1 MLRVL
6 WSGRSAMYAQQE
18 KLDAISNN
26 IANVNTEGY
35 KRQDVSFQDLMYETL
50 DRRGY
55 PVEEQ
60 GNKNQIN
67 GTGVK
72 TGPWIR
78 DNSQG
83 VLNNTGSSTD
93 FAIDG
98 NGYFKVF
105 RDNKEYYI
113 RAGSFNIDNRGNL
126 VDKNGNILEIDTN
139 IENFIDEDE
148 EYDFDD
154 YYDDDY
160 DYEDDFD
167 EYDEFDEGQ
176 RRTPLTK
183 DNFYVEK
190 DGRVYLKN
198 NDKKP
203 RLIGKINVYDAVG
216 ENAFISVAD
225 NLYTPVEGV
234 NPQAVNSDILQGY
247 VERSNVKMEKE
258 MADMIVSQR
267 AFEFSSRAVRTAD
280 EMWGMIN
287 NLRSR

>member
-35 KRQDVSFQDLMYETL
+35 KRQDVSFQDLMNETL

-55 PVEEQ
+55 PVNEE
-60 GNKNQIN
+60 GNRNLIH

-78 DNSQG
+78 DNTQG
-83 VLNNTGSSTD
+83 TLNNTGSSTD

-105 RDNKEYYI
+105 SNDKEYYI
-113 RAGSFNIDNRGNL
+113 RAGNFNLDNKGNL
-126 VDKNGNILEIDTN
+126 VDKNGNILEIDRN
-139 IENFIDEDE
+139 IENIIDEDE

-154 YYDDDY
+154 DYYDDYEDY
-160 DYEDDFD
+160 DDDFG
-167 EYDEFDEGQ
+167 EVQ
-176 RRTPLTK
+176 RRTPLIK

-190 DGRVYLKN
+190 DGRVYLK
-198 NDKKP
+198 DAKKP

-216 ENAFISVAD
+216 ENAFISVSD
-225 NLYTPVEGV
+225 NLYKPVQGV
-234 NPQAVNSDILQGY
+234 NPEAVNSDVLQGY
-247 VERSNVKMEKE
+247 VERSNVRMEKE
-258 MADMIVSQR
+258 MSDMIVSQR
-267 AFEFSSRAVRTAD
+267 AFEFSSRAVKAAD

-287 NLRSR
+287 NLRGR

>member
-35 KRQDVSFQDLMYETL
+35 KRQDVSFQDLMNETL

-55 PVEEQ
+55 PVNEE
-60 GNKNQIN
+60 GNRNLIH

-78 DNSQG
+78 DNTQG
-83 VLNNTGSSTD
+83 TLNNTGSSTD

-105 RDNKEYYI
+105 SNDKEYYI
-113 RAGSFNIDNRGNL
+113 RAGNFNLDNKGNL
-126 VDKNGNILEIDTN
+126 VDKNGNILEIDRN
-139 IENFIDEDE
+139 IENIIDEDE

-154 YYDDDY
+154 DYYDDYEDY
-160 DYEDDFD
+160 DDDFG
-167 EYDEFDEGQ
+167 ERQ
-176 RRTPLTK
+176 RRTPLIK

-190 DGRVYLKN
+190 DGRVYLK
-198 NDKKP
+198 DAKKP

-216 ENAFISVAD
+216 ENAFISVSD
-225 NLYTPVEGV
+225 NLYKPVQGV
-234 NPQAVNSDILQGY
+234 NPEAVNSDVLQGY
-247 VERSNVKMEKE
+247 VERSNVRMEKE
-258 MADMIVSQR
+258 MSDMIVSQR
-267 AFEFSSRAVRTAD
+267 AFEFSSRAVKAAD

-287 NLRSR
+287 NLRGR

>member
-26 IANVNTEGY
+26 VANVNTEGY
-35 KRQDVSFQDLMYETL
+35 KRQDVSFQDLMNETL

-55 PVEEQ
+55 PVNEE
-60 GNKNQIN
+60 GNRNLIH

-78 DNSQG
+78 DNTQG
-83 VLNNTGSSTD
+83 TLNNTGSSTD

-105 RDNKEYYI
+105 SNDKEYYI
-113 RAGSFNIDNRGNL
+113 RAGNFNLDNKGNL
-126 VDKNGNILEIDTN
+126 VDKNGNILEIDRN
-139 IENFIDEDE
+139 IENIIDEDE

-154 YYDDDY
+154 DHYDDYDDYEEDYDDD
-160 DYEDDFD
+160 
-167 EYDEFDEGQ
+167 FDEGQ

-190 DGRVYLKN
+190 DGRVYLK
-198 NDKKP
+198 DAKKP
-203 RLIGKINVYDAVG
+203 RLIGKINIYDAVG
-216 ENAFISVAD
+216 ENAFISVSD
-225 NLYTPVEGV
+225 NLYKPVQGV
-234 NPQAVNSDILQGY
+234 NPEAVNSDVLQGY
-247 VERSNVKMEKE
+247 VERSNVRMEKE
-258 MADMIVSQR
+258 MSDMIVSQR
-267 AFEFSSRAVRTAD
+267 AFEFSSRAVKAAD

-287 NLRSR
+287 NLRGR

>member
-26 IANVNTEGY
+26 VANVNTEGY
-35 KRQDVSFQDLMYETL
+35 KRQDVSFQDLMNETL

-55 PVEEQ
+55 PVNEE
-60 GNKNQIN
+60 GNRNLIH

-78 DNSQG
+78 DNTQG
-83 VLNNTGSSTD
+83 TLNNTGSSTD

-105 RDNKEYYI
+105 SNDKEYYI
-113 RAGSFNIDNRGNL
+113 RAGNFNLDNKGNL
-126 VDKNGNILEIDTN
+126 VDKNGNILEIDRN
-139 IENFIDEDE
+139 IENIIDEDE

-154 YYDDDY
+154 YEEDYDDD
-160 DYEDDFD
+160 
-167 EYDEFDEGQ
+167 FDEGQ

-190 DGRVYLKN
+190 DGRVYLK
-198 NDKKP
+198 DAKKP

-216 ENAFISVAD
+216 ENAFISVSD
-225 NLYTPVEGV
+225 NLYKPVQGV
-234 NPQAVNSDILQGY
+234 NPEAVNSDVLQGY
-247 VERSNVKMEKE
+247 VERSNVRMEKE
-258 MADMIVSQR
+258 MSDMIVSQR
-267 AFEFSSRAVRTAD
+267 AFEFSSRAVKAAD

-287 NLRSR
+287 NLRGR

>member
-26 IANVNTEGY
+26 VANVNTEGY
-35 KRQDVSFQDLMYETL
+35 KRQDVSFQDLMNETL

-55 PVEEQ
+55 PVNEE
-60 GNKNQIN
+60 GNRNLIH

-78 DNSQG
+78 DNTQG
-83 VLNNTGSSTD
+83 TLNNTGSSTD

-105 RDNKEYYI
+105 SNDKEYYI
-113 RAGSFNIDNRGNL
+113 RAGNFNLDNKGNL
-126 VDKNGNILEIDTN
+126 VDKNGNILEIDRN
-139 IENFIDEDE
+139 IENIIDEDE

-154 YYDDDY
+154 D
-160 DYEDDFD
+160 
-167 EYDEFDEGQ
+167 FDEGQ

-190 DGRVYLKN
+190 DGRVYLK
-198 NDKKP
+198 DAKKP

-216 ENAFISVAD
+216 ENAFISVSD
-225 NLYTPVEGV
+225 NLYKPVQGV
-234 NPQAVNSDILQGY
+234 NPEAVNSDVLQGY
-247 VERSNVKMEKE
+247 VERSNVRMEKE
-258 MADMIVSQR
+258 MSDMIVSQR
-267 AFEFSSRAVRTAD
+267 AFEFSSRAVKAAD

-287 NLRSR
+287 NLRGR

>member
-26 IANVNTEGY
+26 VANVNTEGY
-35 KRQDVSFQDLMYETL
+35 KRQDVSFQDLMNETL

-55 PVEEQ
+55 PVNEE
-60 GNKNQIN
+60 GNRNLIH

-78 DNSQG
+78 DNTQG
-83 VLNNTGSSTD
+83 TLNNTGSSTD

-105 RDNKEYYI
+105 SNDKEYYI
-113 RAGSFNIDNRGNL
+113 RAGNFNLDNKGNL
-126 VDKNGNILEIDTN
+126 VDKNGNILEIDRN
-139 IENFIDEDE
+139 IENIIDEDE

-154 YYDDDY
+154 DHYDDYEEDYDDD
-160 DYEDDFD
+160 
-167 EYDEFDEGQ
+167 FDEGQ

-190 DGRVYLKN
+190 DGRVYLK
-198 NDKKP
+198 DAKKP
-203 RLIGKINVYDAVG
+203 RLIGKINIYDAVG
-216 ENAFISVAD
+216 ENAFISVSD
-225 NLYTPVEGV
+225 NLYKPVQGV
-234 NPQAVNSDILQGY
+234 NPEAVNSDVLQGY
-247 VERSNVKMEKE
+247 VERSNVRMEKE
-258 MADMIVSQR
+258 MSDMIVSQR
-267 AFEFSSRAVRTAD
+267 AFEFSSRAVKAAD

-287 NLRSR
+287 NLRGR

>member
-35 KRQDVSFQDLMYETL
+35 KREDVSFQDLMYETL
-50 DRRGY
+50 DRKGY
-55 PVEEQ
+55 PVNEGQ
-60 GNKNQIN
+60 SKNLIN

-78 DNSQG
+78 DKSQG
-83 VLNNTGSSTD
+83 VISNTGSNTD

-98 NGYFKVF
+98 SGYFKVL

-113 RAGSFNIDNRGNL
+113 RAGSFNIDNKGNL
-126 VDKNGNILEIDTN
+126 VDKNGNILEIDRN
-139 IENFIDEDE
+139 IENLIDEDE

-154 YYDDDY
+154 DYNDDY
-160 DYEDDFD
+160 DYDD
-167 EYDEFDEGQ
+167 EEE
-176 RRTPLTK
+176 RENILTK

-190 DGRVYLKN
+190 DGRVYLK
-198 NDKKP
+198 DEKKP
-203 RLIGKINVYDAVG
+203 RLIGKINIYDAVG
-216 ENAFISVAD
+216 ENAFMSVSD
-225 NLYTPVEGV
+225 NLYVPVEEV
-234 NPQAVNSDILQGY
+234 NPEAVNSDILQGY
-247 VERSNVKMEKE
+247 VEKSNVRMEKE

-267 AFEFSSRAVRTAD
+267 AFEFSSRAVKTAD

-287 NLRSR
+287 NLRGR

>member
-35 KRQDVSFQDLMYETL
+35 KRQDVSFQDLMNETL

-55 PVEEQ
+55 PVNEE
-60 GNKNQIN
+60 GNRNLIH

-78 DNSQG
+78 DNTQG
-83 VLNNTGSSTD
+83 TLNNTGSSTD

-105 RDNKEYYI
+105 SNDKEYYI
-113 RAGSFNIDNRGNL
+113 RAGNFNLDNKGNL
-126 VDKNGNILEIDTN
+126 VDKNGNILEIDRN
-139 IENFIDEDE
+139 IENIIDEDE

-154 YYDDDY
+154 DYYDDYEDY
-160 DYEDDFD
+160 DDDFG
-167 EYDEFDEGQ
+167 EGQ

-190 DGRVYLKN
+190 DGRVYLK
-198 NDKKP
+198 DAKKP

-216 ENAFISVAD
+216 ENAFISVSD
-225 NLYTPVEGV
+225 NLYKPVQGV
-234 NPQAVNSDILQGY
+234 NPEAVNSDVLQGY
-247 VERSNVKMEKE
+247 VERSNVRMEKE
-258 MADMIVSQR
+258 MSDMIVSQR
-267 AFEFSSRAVRTAD
+267 AFEFSSRAVKAAD

-287 NLRSR
+287 NLRGR

>member
-35 KRQDVSFQDLMYETL
+35 KRQDVSFQDLMNETL

-55 PVEEQ
+55 PVNEE
-60 GNKNQIN
+60 GNRNLIH

-78 DNSQG
+78 DNTQG
-83 VLNNTGSSTD
+83 TLNNTGSSTD

-105 RDNKEYYI
+105 SNDKEYYI
-113 RAGSFNIDNRGNL
+113 RAGNFNLDNKGNL
-126 VDKNGNILEIDTN
+126 VDKNGNILEIDRN
-139 IENFIDEDE
+139 IENIIDEDE

-154 YYDDDY
+154 DYYDDYEDY
-160 DYEDDFD
+160 DDDFG
-167 EYDEFDEGQ
+167 EVQ
-176 RRTPLTK
+176 RRTPLIK

-190 DGRVYLKN
+190 DGRVYLK
-198 NDKKP
+198 DAKKP

-216 ENAFISVAD
+216 ENAFISVSD
-225 NLYTPVEGV
+225 NLYKPVQGV
-234 NPQAVNSDILQGY
+234 NPEAVNSDVLQGY
-247 VERSNVKMEKE
+247 VERSNVRMEKE
-258 MADMIVSQR
+258 MSDMIVSQR
-267 AFEFSSRAVRTAD
+267 AFEFSSRAVKAAD

-287 NLRSR
+287 NLRGH

>member
-35 KRQDVSFQDLMYETL
+35 KRQDVSFQDLMNETL

-55 PVEEQ
+55 PVNEE
-60 GNKNQIN
+60 GNRNLIH

-78 DNSQG
+78 DNTQG
-83 VLNNTGSSTD
+83 TLNNTGSSTD

-105 RDNKEYYI
+105 SNDKEYYI
-113 RAGSFNIDNRGNL
+113 RAGNFNLDNKGNL
-126 VDKNGNILEIDTN
+126 VDKNGNILEIDRN
-139 IENFIDEDE
+139 IENIIDEDE

-154 YYDDDY
+154 DYYDDYDDY
-160 DYEDDFD
+160 DDDFG
-167 EYDEFDEGQ
+167 ERQ

-190 DGRVYLKN
+190 DGRVYLK
-198 NDKKP
+198 DAKKP

-216 ENAFISVAD
+216 ENAFISVSD
-225 NLYTPVEGV
+225 NLYKPVEGV
-234 NPQAVNSDILQGY
+234 NPEAVNSDILQGY

-258 MADMIVSQR
+258 MSDMIVSQR
-267 AFEFSSRAVRTAD
+267 AFEFSSRAVKAAD

-287 NLRSR
+287 NLRGR

>member
-35 KRQDVSFQDLMYETL
+35 KRQDVSFQDLMNETL

-55 PVEEQ
+55 PVNEE
-60 GNKNQIN
+60 GNRNLIH

-78 DNSQG
+78 DNTQG
-83 VLNNTGSSTD
+83 TLNNTGSSTD

-105 RDNKEYYI
+105 SNDKEYYI
-113 RAGSFNIDNRGNL
+113 RAGNFNLDNKGNL
-126 VDKNGNILEIDTN
+126 VDKNGNILEIDRN
-139 IENFIDEDE
+139 IENIIDEDE

-154 YYDDDY
+154 DYYDDYEDY
-160 DYEDDFD
+160 DDDFG
-167 EYDEFDEGQ
+167 EAQ

-190 DGRVYLKN
+190 DGRVYLK
-198 NDKKP
+198 DAKKP

-216 ENAFISVAD
+216 ENAFISVSD
-225 NLYTPVEGV
+225 NLYKPVQGV
-234 NPQAVNSDILQGY
+234 NPEAVNSDVLQGY
-247 VERSNVKMEKE
+247 VERSNVRMEKE
-258 MADMIVSQR
+258 MSDMIVSQR
-267 AFEFSSRAVRTAD
+267 AFEFSSRAVKAAD

-287 NLRSR
+287 NLRGR

>member
-35 KRQDVSFQDLMYETL
+35 KRQDVSFQDLMNETL

-55 PVEEQ
+55 PVNEE
-60 GNKNQIN
+60 GNRNLIH

-78 DNSQG
+78 DNTQG
-83 VLNNTGSSTD
+83 TLNNTGSSTD

-105 RDNKEYYI
+105 SNDKEYYI
-113 RAGSFNIDNRGNL
+113 RAGNFNLDNKGNL
-126 VDKNGNILEIDTN
+126 VDKNGNILEIDRN
-139 IENFIDEDE
+139 IENIIDEDE

-154 YYDDDY
+154 DYYDDYEDY
-160 DYEDDFD
+160 DDDFG
-167 EYDEFDEGQ
+167 EVQ

-190 DGRVYLKN
+190 DGRVYLK
-198 NDKKP
+198 DAKKP

-216 ENAFISVAD
+216 ENAFISVSD
-225 NLYTPVEGV
+225 NLYKPVQGV
-234 NPQAVNSDILQGY
+234 NPEAVNSDVLQGY

-258 MADMIVSQR
+258 ISDMIISQR
-267 AFEFSSRAVRTAD
+267 AFEFSSRAVKAAD

-287 NLRSR
+287 NLRGR

>member
-35 KRQDVSFQDLMYETL
+35 KRQDVSFQDLMNETL

-55 PVEEQ
+55 PVNEE
-60 GNKNQIN
+60 GNRNLIH

-78 DNSQG
+78 DNTQG
-83 VLNNTGSSTD
+83 TLNNTGSSTD

-105 RDNKEYYI
+105 SNDKEYYI
-113 RAGSFNIDNRGNL
+113 RAGNFNLDNKGNL
-126 VDKNGNILEIDTN
+126 VDKNGNILEIDRN
-139 IENFIDEDE
+139 IENIIDEDE

-154 YYDDDY
+154 DYYDDYDDY
-160 DYEDDFD
+160 DDDFG
-167 EYDEFDEGQ
+167 EGQ

-190 DGRVYLKN
+190 DGRVYLK
-198 NDKKP
+198 DAKKP

-216 ENAFISVAD
+216 ENAFISVSD
-225 NLYTPVEGV
+225 NLYKPVEGV
-234 NPQAVNSDILQGY
+234 NPEAVNSDILQGY

-258 MADMIVSQR
+258 MSDMIVSQR
-267 AFEFSSRAVRTAD
+267 AFEFSSRAVKAAD

-287 NLRSR
+287 NLRGR

>member
-35 KRQDVSFQDLMYETL
+35 KRQDVSFQDLMNETL

-55 PVEEQ
+55 PVNEE
-60 GNKNQIN
+60 GNRNLIH

-78 DNSQG
+78 DNTQG
-83 VLNNTGSSTD
+83 TLNNTGSSTD

-105 RDNKEYYI
+105 SNDKEYYI
-113 RAGSFNIDNRGNL
+113 RAGNFNLDNKGNL
-126 VDKNGNILEIDTN
+126 VDKNGNILEIDRN
-139 IENFIDEDE
+139 IENIIDEDE

-154 YYDDDY
+154 DHYDDYDDYEEDYDDD
-160 DYEDDFD
+160 
-167 EYDEFDEGQ
+167 FDEGQ

-190 DGRVYLKN
+190 DGRVYLK
-198 NDKKP
+198 DAKKP

-216 ENAFISVAD
+216 ENAFISVSD
-225 NLYTPVEGV
+225 NLYKPVQGV
-234 NPQAVNSDILQGY
+234 NPEAVNSDVLQGY
-247 VERSNVKMEKE
+247 VERSNVRMEKE
-258 MADMIVSQR
+258 MSDMIVSQR
-267 AFEFSSRAVRTAD
+267 AFEFSSRAVKAAD

-287 NLRSR
+287 NLRGR

>member
-26 IANVNTEGY
+26 VANVNTEGY
-35 KRQDVSFQDLMYETL
+35 KRQDVSFQDLMNETL

-55 PVEEQ
+55 PVNEE
-60 GNKNQIN
+60 GNRNLIH

-78 DNSQG
+78 DNTQG
-83 VLNNTGSSTD
+83 TLNNTGSSTD

-105 RDNKEYYI
+105 SNDKEYYI
-113 RAGSFNIDNRGNL
+113 RAGNFNLDNKGNL
-126 VDKNGNILEIDTN
+126 VDKNGNILEIDRN
-139 IENFIDEDE
+139 IENIIDEDE

-154 YYDDDY
+154 DHYDDYDDYEEDYDDD
-160 DYEDDFD
+160 
-167 EYDEFDEGQ
+167 FDEGQ

-190 DGRVYLKN
+190 DGRVYLK
-198 NDKKP
+198 DAKKP

-216 ENAFISVAD
+216 ENAFISVSD
-225 NLYTPVEGV
+225 NLYKPVQGV
-234 NPQAVNSDILQGY
+234 NPEAVNSDVLQGY
-247 VERSNVKMEKE
+247 VERSNVRMEKE
-258 MADMIVSQR
+258 MSDMIVSQR
-267 AFEFSSRAVRTAD
+267 AFEFSSRAVKAAD

-287 NLRSR
+287 NLRGR

>member
-35 KRQDVSFQDLMYETL
+35 KRQDVSFQDLMNETL

-55 PVEEQ
+55 PVNEE
-60 GNKNQIN
+60 GNRNLIH

-78 DNSQG
+78 DNTQG
-83 VLNNTGSSTD
+83 TLNNTGSSTD

-105 RDNKEYYI
+105 SNDKEYYI
-113 RAGSFNIDNRGNL
+113 RAGNFNLDNKGNL
-126 VDKNGNILEIDTN
+126 VDKNGNILEIDRN
-139 IENFIDEDE
+139 IENIIDEDE

-154 YYDDDY
+154 DYYDDYEDY
-160 DYEDDFD
+160 DDDFG
-167 EYDEFDEGQ
+167 EVQ
-176 RRTPLTK
+176 RRTPLIK

-190 DGRVYLKN
+190 DGRVYLK
-198 NDKKP
+198 DAKKP

-216 ENAFISVAD
+216 ENAFISVSD
-225 NLYTPVEGV
+225 NLYKPVQGV
-234 NPQAVNSDILQGY
+234 NPEAVNSDVLQGY
-247 VERSNVKMEKE
+247 VERSNVRMEKE
-258 MADMIVSQR
+258 MSDMIVSQR
-267 AFEFSSRAVRTAD
+267 AFEFSSRAVKAAD
-280 EMWGMIN
+280 
-287 NLRSR
+287 